1 LVRLERGRRILDV
14 NPVTDP
20 AMRPPLRR
28 VTRKDASGAEGE
40 DAPVAV
46 RSATERGAEP
56 ERAAPDRGAGERPS
70 KAELGLDGEGSGEA
84 MREGPLREVPVDWE
98 ALEDA
103 FENNAPEVHSY
114 LHLVTGDVLR
124 IVDGVA
130 DPQMHA
136 RIAADPNYLRV
147 DPVSSREQYRWM
159 ERYIPMVDDPDLQQK
174 LTQAIDGKGAFRRFK
189 DVLMAYG
196 PERERWFSFRSERLR
211 IFMEAWLSAHALT
224 PVARPVWA
232 PETPAPGAAPV
243 AESAVATPATP
254 AEPRAERRGRNAE
267 SLRKSLRDIADSLG
281 PRDLDT
287 LVAFAEFIR
296 TRRATRSFAHHFG
309 DTHHGQDEEVPS
321 SQELPSANAL
331 PEGEPSL

>member
-1 LVRLERGRRILDV
+1 VPSAADSSPGASAV
-14 NPVTDP
+14 
-20 AMRPPLRR
+20 PPGTP
-28 VTRKDASGAEGE
+28 TRD
-40 DAPVAV
+40 
-46 RSATERGAEP
+46 
-56 ERAAPDRGAGERPS
+56 
-70 KAELGLDGEGSGEA
+70 
-84 MREGPLREVPVDWE
+84 VPVDWE

-124 IVDGVA
+124 IVDGIA

-136 RIAADPNYLRV
+136 RIAGDPNYLRI

-159 ERYIPMVDDPDLQQK
+159 ERYIPMVEDPELQGK

-211 IFMEAWLSAHALT
+211 IFMEAWLSAHALN
-224 PVARPVWA
+224 PIARPVWT
-232 PETPAPGAAPV
+232 PEPAPAKAEGGAVEAP
-243 AESAVATPATP
+243 ADQAA
-254 AEPRAERRGRNAE
+254 RADRRGRNAE

-296 TRRATRSFAHHFG
+296 ARRAARSFTHHFG
-309 DTHHGQDEEVPS
+309 ETHHGHDEEVPS
-321 SQELPSANAL
+321 SQEVPSTDGDEAA
-331 PEGEPSL
+331 PT